1 MKTWPVHSIKLVTFY
16 NLAFKTFKSCI
27 FVLCTE
33 NSLDFRETAPFSRTT
48 SCPLD
53 KKCDPQFAVC
63 LQSELRHKMI
73 QPDQNPFYVAKRF
86 RGSRSLFGEKDSR

>member
-1 MKTWPVHSIKLVTFY
+1 MPVHSIKLVTFY
-16 NLAFKTFKSCI
+16 NLAFKTFKDCI

-33 NSLDFRETAPFSRTT
+33 NSLDFRETTLFGRTT

-53 KKCDPQFAVC
+53 KKCDQSAVC

-73 QPDQNPFYVAKRF
+73 QPDQNNVYVAKRF
-86 RGSRSLFGEKDSR
+86 RGSISR